1 MKINWRQVCVSLA
14 LGTIGGLVVS
24 SLVSVLGGSNNSEV
38 LATWFSAIGTVAAV
52 IVSLITS
59 RGAMKIAKYTG
70 MYEARLNE
78 QIQELL
84 TKIDSLID
92 HDEIGPKAY
101 SEYTYEPFHIPS
113 PTPAEG
119 EEGKNME
126 RLDRAFAFQRDLAA
140 DMRELRQYLA
150 AIRMLNN
157 GHLDRETI
165 TDDMEIVDGVVAE
178 FNNFEQ
184 KMVARN
190 LNPYHYRHMGT
201 YTWQRHAGIALQ
213 KVFDDFKLLRMD
225 D

>member
-1 MKINWRQVCVSLA
+1 MKINWRHVGVSLA
-14 LGTIGGLVVS
+14 LGTIGGLVVG
-24 SLVSVLGGSNNSEV
+24 SLVSVLGGSNSEV

-59 RGAMKIAKYTG
+59 RWAMKIAKYTG

-78 QIQELL
+78 QIQELS

-92 HDEIGPKAY
+92 HDEIGPRAY
-101 SEYTYEPFHIPS
+101 RQYKYESYHIPNL
-113 PTPAEG
+113 TPADG
-119 EEGKNME
+119 EEGKNMD
-126 RLDRAFAFQRDLAA
+126 RLNRAHAFRGELIA
-140 DMRELRQYLA
+140 DMLEIRQHLA

-157 GHLDRETI
+157 GHLDRQTI
-165 TDDMEIVDGVVAE
+165 TDDMEIINSVVAE
-178 FNNFEQ
+178 FDNFEQ
-184 KMVARN
+184 KMIAKN

-201 YTWQRHAGIALQ
+201 YTWQRHTGIAFQ